1 MIVNFYSGFAKKRN
15 STARPTGTATPLNM
29 QLKKDTSVLNP
40 TLEINVSSLSPFNP
54 MKFTYAVIPD
64 FQHYYFVV
72 DWQYNVG
79 VWSVIL
85 ESDVLAT
92 YKTAIGATSAYIERA
107 AAEYDGNL
115 IDGLYPAK
123 SNVQVTKVNVAS
135 SWYSVAPSGGS
146 YVLGI
151 INYET
156 SGHIG
161 AVTYYAVKAAG
172 LNALLT
178 FLFSNNIFQSS
189 NITEVGEG
197 LFKSLFNPFQ
207 YIVSCTWFPF
217 DTPAFGFN
225 EASIKVGYWD
235 TQINGI
241 VVTSLMEQTRV
252 TATIPSHP
260 QISRGNYLNRQP
272 YTRLTL
278 YLPPFGSIP
287 IDPVYLIKGNYL
299 SSDVIVDHITG
310 LATIRISIS
319 TLNSVDPYNI
329 CAERS
334 VMFGVPIQ
342 LAQVLADYSPAI
354 SSVVSGI
361 SNMGS
366 SNGVSLITGLLSGVV
381 QSAIATQMPQV
392 STSGANGSF
401 LMTLQAPV
409 LIVEH
414 TLLSDEDL
422 TDLGRPLMSIRTINT
437 LSGFIKCAEA
447 HFSGASYARET
458 ESINNYMINGFY
470 YE

>member
-15 STARPTGTATPLNM
+15 STARPTGTATPLTM

-40 TLEINVSSLSPFNP
+40 VLEINVSSLSPFNP

-64 FQHYYFVV
+64 FQHYYFVK

-79 VWSVIL
+79 TWSVIL

-92 YKTAIGATSAYIERA
+92 YKTAIGTTSAYIERSA
-107 AAEYDGNL
+107 SASDGTL

-123 SNVQVTKVNVAS
+123 SNVQISKVNVAT
-135 SWYSVAPSGGS
+135 SWYYVAPSGGT
-146 YVLGI
+146 YVLGV

-161 AVTYYAVKAAG
+161 AVTYYGLNHAA

-178 FLFSNNIFQSS
+178 FLFSNNIYTSS
-189 NITEVGEG
+189 NITELGEG

-207 YIVSCTWFPF
+207 YIVSCIWFPF
-217 DTPAFGFN
+217 AAESFGTN
-225 EASIKVGYWD
+225 TSTIKVGYWD
-235 TQINGI
+235 TQVSAT
-241 VVTSLMEQTRV
+241 VVTSLMQSTRV

-260 QISRGNYLNRQP
+260 QVARGSYLNRSP
-272 YTRLTL
+272 FTRLTL

-287 IDPVYLIKGNYL
+287 IDPAYLVSGNYL
-299 SSDVIVDHITG
+299 ASDVVIDHITG
-310 LATIRISIS
+310 QATIRISIS
-319 TLNSVDPYNI
+319 SSSSVDPYMI

-342 LAQVLADYSPAI
+342 LAQVLSDYTSAMSTALSGGQGGIVGLVTGLIGGTVQSSI
-354 SSVVSGI
+354 SSQ
-361 SNMGS
+361 
-366 SNGVSLITGLLSGVV
+366 T
-381 QSAIATQMPQV
+381 PQV
-392 STSGANGSF
+392 STNGANGSF
-401 LMTLQAPV
+401 LMVQQAPV

-414 TLLSDEDL
+414 TLIADEDN
-422 TDLGRPLMSIRTINT
+422 TDLGRPLMSTRTINT
-437 LSGFIKCAEA
+437 LSGYIKCADA
-447 HFSGASYARET
+447 HFSAATYAGETDLINSY
-458 ESINNYMINGFY
+458 MVNGFY

>member
-40 TLEINVSSLSPFNP
+40 ILEINVSSLSPFNP

-92 YKTAIGATSAYIERA
+92 YKTAIGTTSAYIERSA
-107 AAEYDGNL
+107 AASDGTL

-123 SNVQVTKVNVAS
+123 SNVNITKVNVAT
-135 SWYSVAPSGGS
+135 SWHSVAPSGGT

-161 AVTYYAVKAAG
+161 AVTYYGVNNTG
-172 LNALLT
+172 LNSLLA
-178 FLFSNNIFQSS
+178 FLFSNNIYTSS
-189 NITEVGEG
+189 SITELGEG

-207 YIVSCTWFPF
+207 YIVSCIWFPF
-217 DTPAFGFN
+217 AVESFG
-225 EASIKVGYWD
+225 SSTSTIKVGYWD
-235 TQINGI
+235 TQVSAT
-241 VVTSLMEQTRV
+241 VVTSLMQSTRV

-260 QISRGNYLNRQP
+260 QVSRGTYLNRAP
-272 YTRLTL
+272 FTRLTL

-287 IDPVYLIKGNYL
+287 IDPAYLINGNYL
-299 SSDVIVDHITG
+299 ASDVVIDHITG
-310 LATIRISIS
+310 QATIRISIS
-319 TLNSVDPYNI
+319 SSSSVDPYKI

-342 LAQVLADYSPAI
+342 LAQVLSDYTSAM
-354 SSVVSGI
+354 STALSGGPGGI
-361 SNMGS
+361 VGL
-366 SNGVSLITGLLSGVV
+366 VTGLIGGTV
-381 QSAIATQMPQV
+381 QSAISAQTPQV
-392 STSGANGSF
+392 STNGANGSF
-401 LMTLQAPV
+401 LMTQQAPV
-409 LIVEH
+409 LIAEH
-414 TLLSDEDL
+414 ILIADEDN
-422 TDLGRPLMSIRTINT
+422 TDLGRPLMSTRTINT

-447 HFSGASYARET
+447 HFTGASYARET